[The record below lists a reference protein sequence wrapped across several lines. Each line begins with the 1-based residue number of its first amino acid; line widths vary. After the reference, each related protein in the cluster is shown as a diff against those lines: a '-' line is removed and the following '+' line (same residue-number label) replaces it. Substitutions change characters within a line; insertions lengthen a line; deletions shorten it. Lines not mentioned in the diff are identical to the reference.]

1 MTRKPKDNVNATE
14 DFLDVVTTG
23 CILTAVMSYLEMSSL
38 DDTPSESVVS
48 GEDWMEDDSV
58 RCKIL
63 EDISSHIVNSHVDLT
78 TTFKQPEDRTGEGT
92 VYDYACEALSLGL
105 LIMDFKDAIRE
116 GDGDR
121 ILSIRKYLM
130 LLFKD
135 SGRKNY
141 AIEALTLLS
150 QYSILLPPNLA
161 EQLKWSRC
169 VNCHGLPGHNISC
182 DLCMEHINRLV
193 KIAIEGLGAN
203 KSKKAIGRVAKAMGI
218 LSEVTKSF
226 DSKVGIATPS
236 GKHSDPKIAQDLRCL
251 TENL

>member
-1 MTRKPKDNVNATE
+1 MYQIGNLLNRRNVTRKPKDYVNATE

-23 CILTAVMSYLEMSSL
+23 CILTVVMSYLEMFSL

-63 EDISSHIVNSHVDLT
+63 EDISSHIVNSHVDLA
-78 TTFKQPEDRTGEGT
+78 TTFKQPEDRAREGT
-92 VYDYACEALSLGL
+92 VYDYACEALSLEL

-130 LLFKD
+130 LLFKA

-150 QYSILLPPNLA
+150 QYFILLPPNFA
-161 EQLKWSRC
+161 EQLKWSHR
-169 VNCHGLPGHNISC
+169 VNSHGLPGHNISC

-193 KIAIEGLGAN
+193 KIVIKGLGAN
-203 KSKKAIGRVAKAMGI
+203 KSK
-218 LSEVTKSF
+218 
-226 DSKVGIATPS
+226 
-236 GKHSDPKIAQDLRCL
+236 
-251 TENL
+251 